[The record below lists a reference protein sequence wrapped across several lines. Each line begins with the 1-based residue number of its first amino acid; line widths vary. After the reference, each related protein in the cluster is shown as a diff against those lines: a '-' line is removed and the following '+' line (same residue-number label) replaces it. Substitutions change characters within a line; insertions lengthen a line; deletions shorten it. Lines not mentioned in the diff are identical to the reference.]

1 MTEGYITYTDG
12 WKYQLAEDYTCK
24 INVIPPLNIK
34 TEYIELLGD
43 GTLTIRHGYA
53 WDGPSGPTVDT
64 KNFMRG
70 SLVHDVLYQL
80 IREKHLPLSYRD
92 KADRLLQEMCKED
105 GMWAIRAWYVYQGVS
120 NWGEDAGIKHGAHK
134 VSYAPK
140 KIAKKTLE

>member
-1 MTEGYITYTDG
+1 
-12 WKYQLAEDYTCK
+12 
-24 INVIPPLNIK
+24 
-34 TEYIELLGD
+34 
-43 GTLTIRHGYA
+43 
-53 WDGPSGPTVDT
+53 
-64 KNFMRG
+64 MRG

-92 KADRLLQEMCKED
+92 KADRLLQQMCKED

-120 NWGEDAGIKHGAHK
+120 TFGGDFGIKNGAHK